1 VGGGMH
7 AAFLKP
13 PSKDQRWTNHPK
25 IYRRRVESR
34 AQEARAGEPGSAAEA
49 TEKIPNELRAIDI
62 AIGKAMP
69 RSAFARKTR

>member
-1 VGGGMH
+1 MH

-13 PSKDQRWTNHPK
+13 PSKDQQWTNHPK

-34 AQEARAGEPGSAAEA
+34 AQESSRAIGSTGSAAEA

-62 AIGKAMP
+62 AIGEAMP
-69 RSAFARKTR
+69 GSAFARKTR